1 MPKRERDG
9 QRERVYKKARRV
21 RKRLSSSVEVPVSA
35 SPKQRAELAESFH
48 SSSSKAAAAAPTTIT
63 TTNSVQYV
71 PRKLINIVKNERR
84 NTIYIFVSDLSN
96 CARVCVCE
104 CV

>member
-35 SPKQRAELAESFH
+35 SPKQREELAESFH
-48 SSSSKAAAAAPTTIT
+48 SSSKAAAAAPTTIT

-71 PRKLINIVKNERR
+71 PRKLIKIVKNERR

>member
-35 SPKQRAELAESFH
+35 SRKQREELAESFH
-48 SSSSKAAAAAPTTIT
+48 SSKASAAAPTTIT